1 MQWEEVPEAESEELR
16 SGQMDGGDAETET
29 ESVSGSSA
37 TTVTACPTPDVNAKA
52 DTFIARHHHG
62 WKLEK
67 LNSWREKHNVG
78 PPPGPSPFF
87 KERAHLSAFSN

>member
-37 TTVTACPTPDVNAKA
+37 TTVTACPSPDVNAKA

-87 KERAHLSAFSN
+87 KEPAPLSAFSN